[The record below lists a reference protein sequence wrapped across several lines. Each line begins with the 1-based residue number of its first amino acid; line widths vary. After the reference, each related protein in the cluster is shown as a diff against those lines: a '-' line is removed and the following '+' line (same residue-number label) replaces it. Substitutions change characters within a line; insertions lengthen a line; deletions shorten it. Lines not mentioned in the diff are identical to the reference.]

1 MPELVSCV
9 MATGNRLEFLRQAV
23 RCFLR
28 QTYRPAELIVVDDG
42 QHPAGELCFEQD
54 RVRHIRLERPTPT
67 GAKLNLAIEHARG
80 AILQKLDD
88 DDYYHPDFLKTAVAH
103 LPGAHEHALV
113 AWDCFLVLLAGEKQ
127 VRDSG
132 HGWTAGGTFCFSRKL
147 WETVKFRE
155 VRFDEDY
162 WFLQDGQ
169 PRIVPV
175 CAPEQYLLVRHG
187 RNTWTSMNDGE
198 RADDFLGE
206 LPVYP
211 KPFSAL
217 VDRPA
222 RAFYRTLAY
231 RGPLDRVT
239 AGRLRPSRHSRSA
252 RPG

>member
-1 MPELVSCV
+1 MQLLSLLRVTQIIDNNVLFMPELVSCV
-9 MATGNRLEFLRQAV
+9 MATGNRPEFLRQAV

-28 QTYRPAELIVVDDG
+28 QTYRPAELIIVEDG
-42 QHPAGELCFEQD
+42 KRAGADLGAGQD
-54 RVRHIRLERPTPT
+54 RVRHIRLEQPAPT

-103 LPGAHEHALV
+103 RPAGDSRALV
-113 AWDCFLVLLAGEKQ
+113 AWDRFLVWIAGEKR

-132 HGWTAGGTFCFSRKL
+132 HGWTAGGTFSFSRKL
-147 WETVKFRE
+147 WEKVKFRE
-155 VRFDEDY
+155 VPFDEDY

-169 PRIVPV
+169 PQVVPV
-175 CAPEQYLLVRHG
+175 CAPEHYLLVRHG
-187 RNTWTSMNDGE
+187 RNTWTAMSDGG
-198 RADDFLGE
+198 RADDFLRE

-211 KPFSAL
+211 KSFSAL

-231 RGPLDRVT
+231 HRGR
-239 AGRLRPSRHSRSA
+239 
-252 RPG
+252 